1 MMSQYM
7 IYTFILSVSITK
19 VNKPNY
25 SIFPRSVYVFVKV
38 FEDFLL
44 RRNKLPF
51 EKVFSISGFF
61 IDSLI

>member
-19 VNKPNY
+19 VYKPNY

-51 EKVFSISGFF
+51 EEVFSISGFF